1 MKAFDINKV
10 AKEISSSSISSCSS
24 SSSEVYFCVFIN
36 FSLEVV
42 YCLFVFFFSSSS
54 I

>member
-10 AKEISSSSISSCSS
+10 AKEISSSSISSC